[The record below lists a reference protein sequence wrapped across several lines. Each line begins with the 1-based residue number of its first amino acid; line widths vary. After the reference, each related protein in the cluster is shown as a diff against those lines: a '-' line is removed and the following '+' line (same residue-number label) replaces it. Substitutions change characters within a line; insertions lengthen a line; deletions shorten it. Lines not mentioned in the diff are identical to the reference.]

1 MNLDHANCFRLS
13 GQQALGRFSLRSTEI
28 TSMHRC
34 PGFYVGA
41 AGQASTSPTETSLQP
56 RYFSEDEQ
64 CQDKT
69 LYIFTPNNQFAA
81 VENWT

>member
-1 MNLDHANCFRLS
+1 M
-13 GQQALGRFSLRSTEI
+13 Q
-28 TSMHRC
+28 RC

-41 AGQASTSPTETSLQP
+41 GDLKSTSHAGQASTSPTETSFQP
-56 RYFSEDEQ
+56 RYFSEDKQ

-69 LYIFTPNNQFAA
+69 LYIFTPTNQFAA